1 MATTG
6 YFASAQTNDM
16 LIGIQREATWG
27 TAPTSG
33 TYTGMR
39 VQSCSLGEQKNR
51 TRPGEIRNDMQVSAA
66 VTQDVQASGSIP
78 FAVSYGNQDLIWPTL
93 FTGDWTAD
101 LAISNTGLSAD
112 NSGSTF
118 DGSAGDFD
126 DVLVGQWI
134 KVAGFATSGANGY
147 FLVTEVAV
155 DGSSITVSPAPSSDA
170 NGGSNTITVNGSQ
183 LVNGTTVNT
192 LSIQERYSD
201 SLGFMYSGC
210 IASGGQINAA
220 RGQYFS
226 GTCDLIAKSEAKAAS
241 VVGTMGAAPTNRV
254 FNTTANMTAVSLGG
268 SASAKV
274 MSLTTTITRE
284 GAAANFALGSEAAVG
299 VVPGSFS
306 ASGQVQIYFSDNTE
320 YDLYKAETQVQAY
333 YQVTDA
339 AGNAY
344 IVDLPKV
351 VLGRVTKERSGPNQP
366 VMATFEF
373 MADPDPDLGWT
384 MAINR
389 FAAA

>member
-6 YFASAQTNDM
+6 YFASAQTNSM
-16 LIGIQREATWG
+16 TIGIQRETTWG

-33 TYTGMR
+33 TYAGMR

-51 TRPGEIRNDMQVSAA
+51 TRPGEIRDDMQVSAA
-66 VTQDVQASGSIP
+66 VTQDVQASGGIQ
-78 FAVSYGNQDLIWPTL
+78 FAVSYANQDLIWPTL
-93 FTGDWTAD
+93 FTGDWSTTVAVSATDIAAD
-101 LAISNTGLSAD
+101 DGGSQFTSSTTDFTGENIS
-112 NSGSTF
+112 
-118 DGSAGDFD
+118 
-126 DVLVGQWI
+126 VGQWI
-134 KVAGFATSGANGY
+134 KVAGFTTAANNGY
-147 FLVTEVAV
+147 FLVTSLAANAL
-155 DGSSITVSPAPSSDA
+155 GVSPAPGATESAGDTVTMA
-170 NGGSNTITVNGSQ
+170 GSVLT
-183 LVNGTTVNT
+183 NGTTVNT
-192 LSIQERYSD
+192 LAIQERYSS
-201 SLGFMYSGC
+201 SLGFMYAGC

-220 RGQYFS
+220 RGQFFS

-241 VVGTMGAAPTNRV
+241 VVGTMGTAPTERV
-254 FNTTANMTAVSLGG
+254 FNTTTNMTAVSLGG

-306 ASGQVQIYFSDNTE
+306 ASGQIQIYFADNTE

-344 IVDLPKV
+344 IVDMPKV
-351 VLGRVTKERSGPNQP
+351 VLGRVTKERGGPNQP